1 MNTSS
6 TIETTHDELIYAILQ
21 DEATRDDALKKLTLH
36 DALNEEILACTN
48 LMGGTE
54 NDAFNLMDDV
64 LIDLVKGIQQKAFSN
79 KKTSGINSFE
89 RKGEKISAPLIENI
103 RTAIFYDENEKKEKT
118 IVEFFIAKIK
128 KGWSEQLRINTSLRQ
143 QVMSFIAKD
152 ETDLKRRIVGK
163 MKSLGHTN
171 SEAEDIYQQGFI
183 QLERLLKGNSYHGGD
198 VKGFFRSLCINLK
211 LNERRITKPD
221 LPGESHHL
229 DKHDHSMEMQMV
241 KNEQK
246 KLLEKW
252 LSQLGEKCRQTLQLW
267 NDGFS
272 MKEIAE
278 KAGHE
283 NAAKAALARFRCM
296 GKLQEL
302 IDFQSWKKTDLA

>member
-1 MNTSS
+1 MNRSS
-6 TIETTHDELIYAILQ
+6 TVETTHDDLIYAILQ
-21 DEATRDDALKKLTLH
+21 DEAARNDALKKLTRH
-36 DALNEEILACTN
+36 DTLNEEILACTN

-54 NDAFNLMDDV
+54 TDAFNLMDDV
-64 LIDLVKGIQQKAFSN
+64 LIGLVKGIRQQAFPN
-79 KKTSGINSFE
+79 KKISVSNSFLGKE
-89 RKGEKISAPLIENI
+89 EKIAAPLIEKI
-103 RTAIFYDENEKKEKT
+103 RTVLFFDKNENKENT
-118 IVEFFIAKIK
+118 IVEFFIAEIK
-128 KGWSEQLRINTSLRQ
+128 KRWSEQLRIDDALRQ
-143 QVMSFIAKD
+143 QVMNFIAKD

-246 KLLEKW
+246 KLLENW

-278 KAGHE
+278 KADHE

>member
-1 MNTSS
+1 
-6 TIETTHDELIYAILQ
+6 
-21 DEATRDDALKKLTLH
+21 
-36 DALNEEILACTN
+36 
-48 LMGGTE
+48 
-54 NDAFNLMDDV
+54 
-64 LIDLVKGIQQKAFSN
+64 
-79 KKTSGINSFE
+79 
-89 RKGEKISAPLIENI
+89 
-103 RTAIFYDENEKKEKT
+103 
-118 IVEFFIAKIK
+118 
-128 KGWSEQLRINTSLRQ
+128 
-143 QVMSFIAKD
+143 
-152 ETDLKRRIVGK
+152 
-163 MKSLGHTN
+163 
-171 SEAEDIYQQGFI
+171 
-183 QLERLLKGNSYHGGD
+183 LERLLKGNSYHGGD

-246 KLLEKW
+246 KLLQNW
-252 LSQLGEKCRQTLQLW
+252 LSQLGEKCRQTLQMW

-278 KAGHE
+278 KVGHE

-296 GKLQEL
+296 GKLQDL

>member
-1 MNTSS
+1 MNTISN
-6 TIETTHDELIYAILQ
+6 IDTTHDKLIYAILQ
-21 DEATRDDALKKLTLH
+21 DEATRDDALKRLTLN
-36 DALNEEILACTN
+36 DTLNEEILACTK
-48 LMGGTE
+48 LMGGIE

-64 LIDLVKGIQQKAFSN
+64 LIDLVKEIQKQGLPN
-79 KKTSGINSFE
+79 KKISSSNSFISKE
-89 RKGEKISAPLIENI
+89 EKISKSLIEKI
-103 RTAIFYDENEKKEKT
+103 RTALFFDEDENKEKT

-128 KGWSEQLRINTSLRQ
+128 EGWSDQLRIDAALRQ

-229 DKHDHSMEMQMV
+229 DKHDHSMEIQMV

>member
-1 MNTSS
+1 MNPSS
-6 TIETTHDELIYAILQ
+6 TINTTHDDLIYAILQ
-21 DEATRDDALKKLTLH
+21 NEATRDDVLKKLTQNET
-36 DALNEEILACTN
+36 LNEEILTCTN

-64 LIDLVKGIQQKAFSN
+64 MIDLVNGIQQQAFSN
-79 KKTSGINSFE
+79 KKILGSNSFLGKE
-89 RKGEKISAPLIENI
+89 KKIPPTLIEKI
-103 RTAIFYDENEKKEKT
+103 RRAIFHDENKEKT
-118 IVEFFIAKIK
+118 IVEFFIDKIK
-128 KGWSEQLRINTSLRQ
+128 KGWSEQLRIDSTLRQ
-143 QVMSFIAKD
+143 QVMNFIAKD
-152 ETDLKRRIVGK
+152 KTDLKSRIVGK

-183 QLERLLKGNSYHGGD
+183 QLERLLTGNSYHGGD
-198 VKGFFRSLCINLK
+198 IKGFFRSLCINLK

-229 DKHDHSMEMQMV
+229 DKHDHSMELQMV

-278 KAGHE
+278 KVGHE

>member
-6 TIETTHDELIYAILQ
+6 TIDTTHDDLIFAILQ
-21 DEATRDDALKKLTLH
+21 DEATRDNALKKLTQN
-36 DALNEEILACTN
+36 DTLNEKIVACTK

-54 NDAFNLMDDV
+54 ENAFDLMDDV
-64 LIDLVKGIQQKAFSN
+64 LIDLVKSIQQQGLPN
-79 KKTSGINSFE
+79 QKTLNVNSFLSKE
-89 RKGEKISAPLIENI
+89 EKIPATLIGKI
-103 RTAIFYDENEKKEKT
+103 RTAIFFDENENKEKT
-118 IVEFFIAKIK
+118 IIEFFIDKIK
-128 KGWSEQLRINTSLRQ
+128 KRWSEQLRLDETLRQ
-143 QVMSFIAKD
+143 QVMNFIAKD
-152 ETDLKRRIVGK
+152 DTDLQRRIVGK

-246 KLLEKW
+246 KLLQNW
-252 LSQLGEKCRQTLQLW
+252 LSQLGEKCRQTLQMW

-278 KAGHE
+278 KVGHE

-296 GKLQEL
+296 GKLQDL